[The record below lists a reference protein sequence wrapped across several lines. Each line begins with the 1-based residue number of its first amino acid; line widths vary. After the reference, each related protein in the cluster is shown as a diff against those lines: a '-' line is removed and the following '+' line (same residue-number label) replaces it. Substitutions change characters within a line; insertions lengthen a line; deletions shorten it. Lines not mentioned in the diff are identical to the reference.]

1 MVFFWMSN
9 HMTRSYMRLE
19 DRRKRKIGF
28 KSTANFCF
36 YLSLS
41 FKHISSK
48 HRALWRNLI
57 FCSLADYRC
66 RLRAAGMGKFKSS
79 TKWDLGVEMED
90 KNFNIHLFLH
100 NSHLNKLKLQDVWYL
115 FSVFCSFP
123 FLQEGDRPIILAF
136 TEIVSFFSFL
146 WDVKCEIAFEA
157 VRSM

>member
-48 HRALWRNLI
+48 HRALWRNLL
-57 FCSLADYRC
+57 FCSLADYRR
-66 RLRAAGMGKFKSS
+66 RLRATGMGKSS

-100 NSHLNKLKLQDVWYL
+100 NSHLKMLKLQDVWYL

-123 FLQEGDRPIILAF
+123 FLQEGNRPIILAF
-136 TEIVSFFSFL
+136 TEIVSFLAFCEM
-146 WDVKCEIAFEA
+146 WNVKLHLRLHGQCK
-157 VRSM
+157 